1 MPPETS
7 PRYAHIAYDT
17 HQPSAGSQNPE
28 DMPPDFF
35 QLDQETL
42 VILDVSELIR
52 VLVIALQIPIGGGEV
67 TTRCT
72 DSSSRNDR
80 SRASPL
86 MSL

>member
-7 PRYAHIAYDT
+7 PRYVHIAYDT

-42 VILDVSELIR
+42 VILEVSELIR
-52 VLVIALQIPIGGGEV
+52 ILVVALQIPIGGEV
-67 TTRCT
+67 TTRWT

>member
-35 QLDQETL
+35 QLEKERL
-42 VILDVSELIR
+42 VVLNVPELVR
-52 VLVIALQIPIGGGEV
+52 VLVVTFKIPIGGE
-67 TTRCT
+67 R
-72 DSSSRNDR
+72 
-80 SRASPL
+80 
-86 MSL
+86 